1 LEQVLQR
8 RILCLTKAQITGN
21 NEFENTFTES
31 ITRDGFWLTISFEE
45 ILKQIHGFA
54 VSVFRPLV

>member
-1 LEQVLQR
+1 MSPN
-8 RILCLTKAQITGN
+8 ILFQCSPTN
-21 NEFENTFTES
+21 NQFENIFTES
-31 ITRDGFWLTISFEE
+31 ITRHGFWSTISFEE